1 MNNLYSV
8 YVCVY
13 YGQASVEEQAAYWA
27 CPRSQYILIISLFFF
42 NKKALQQC
50 ALFELDRGYVA

>member
-1 MNNLYSV
+1 M
-8 YVCVY
+8 CVLW
-13 YGQASVEEQAAYWA
+13 ASISERTSSLFGHVLEV
-27 CPRSQYILIISLFFF
+27 SISLLSFFF

>member
-13 YGQASVEEQAAYWA
+13 YGQASVKEHVAYWA
-27 CPRSQYILIISLFFF
+27 CPRSQYILIIFFF